1 MCLKQSKIMFSK
13 LNLCVACIGNKAE
26 TVHAKCSVFLT
37 SLTEGV
43 FIQGPCRSPLP
54 LPCPTPPP
62 SHLPDNSCLLK
73 IGIKMTTICLL
84 ALEPDLYKVYLSVLI
99 YGS

>member
-1 MCLKQSKIMFSK
+1 MQI
-13 LNLCVACIGNKAE
+13 
-26 TVHAKCSVFLT
+26 
-37 SLTEGV
+37 
-43 FIQGPCRSPLP
+43 PSPSSI
-54 LPCPTPPP
+54 P

-99 YGS
+99 YWSVSLE